1 MSDFSHVINK
11 MLDKSI
17 KFIILIILV
26 SACCVFMALFFRN
39 TIKSILM
46 CTIVVILALLS
57 EYIILKADFSYK
69 VKVLMILFVSVIL
82 KIIWNINTCSYPN
95 SDFKVMYDIAGDMIK
110 GDFSGMKGLGYIAR
124 FPHLTFTVKYMLFIK
139 FLAPYH
145 NILIMKMIN
154 ISFSTVTVFIVYLI
168 ADILFENKKKSMA
181 ALIIASLFPTFITYT
196 AVFCGENI
204 AMIFYVLS
212 IYLFLKS
219 WYSKRNKIILLFVSG
234 VCLAVG
240 NLFRMVALV
249 MLTIYCIYILV
260 YSKKS
265 IIYRLSSIIAII
277 MPYLLIIIIIS
288 SSLQKCRVTERPLWS
303 GSEPKITN
311 ILKGTNFESLG
322 MWNERDA
329 QFVEKNLGNYT
340 KLIVQCRNKI
350 RHRIIDQ
357 PKLKVMF
364 FYMIKLCSQWCVG
377 DFGGCLWTQKDVCE
391 GNIILKISMIG
402 TPIFQLMFIIMLVSI
417 LCGIKKESSNKIYLL
432 YLIFLGYVVL
442 YLITENQSR
451 YGYIVSWI
459 FVLLAASGIES
470 TLNILKKIKSL

>member
-1 MSDFSHVINK
+1 M
-11 MLDKSI
+11 
-17 KFIILIILV
+17 
-26 SACCVFMALFFRN
+26 
-39 TIKSILM
+39 
-46 CTIVVILALLS
+46 
-57 EYIILKADFSYK
+57 
-69 VKVLMILFVSVIL
+69 IL

-124 FPHLTFTVKYMLFIK
+124 FPHLTFTVMYMLFIK

-196 AVFCGENI
+196 AVFFGENI

-212 IYLFLKS
+212 IYL
-219 WYSKRNKIILLFVSG
+219 
-234 VCLAVG
+234 
-240 NLFRMVALV
+240 
-249 MLTIYCIYILV
+249 
-260 YSKKS
+260 
-265 IIYRLSSIIAII
+265 
-277 MPYLLIIIIIS
+277 YLLIIIIIS

-350 RHRIIDQ
+350 
-357 PKLKVMF
+357 L
-364 FYMIKLCSQWCVG
+364 
-377 DFGGCLWTQKDVCE
+377 
-391 GNIILKISMIG
+391 
-402 TPIFQLMFIIMLVSI
+402 
-417 LCGIKKESSNKIYLL
+417 
-432 YLIFLGYVVL
+432 
-442 YLITENQSR
+442 
-451 YGYIVSWI
+451 
-459 FVLLAASGIES
+459 
-470 TLNILKKIKSL
+470 IKSL